1 MKPSY
6 LSDLKPN
13 QVFTAT
19 FLVHGKDVR
28 QKKSGEPY
36 LSLLLGDRSGEIDAK
51 MWDNVAEVVDTFE
64 RDDFV
69 KVKGLLQ
76 IFQNRLQM
84 TVHKMA
90 RVLDADVDFADFF
103 PASSRDPLE
112 MFAELRALVA
122 GMRNPHL
129 RALLEAFL
137 NDEPLA
143 RMYRTAPAAKHVHHA
158 YLGGLIE
165 HVLSVCRLC
174 YLTSSHYGNVD
185 YELLLTGAV
194 LHDIG
199 KVAELTYDRSF
210 GYSTEGQLLGHIV
223 IGLRMLHEKLQQVPD
238 FPPKLRVLVEH
249 LIVSHHGELEYGSPK
264 VPLFPEAMLLHH
276 LDNLDSKMEC
286 MRALAEKDRHIE
298 GCWTGY
304 SPSLERSVL
313 KKPKYLEDGPT
324 SNAPA
329 PDVAAESAPP
339 ASVQAP
345 EPAPAPEHRQ
355 QVFTPSQLSIRRET
369 AASMAQGS
377 LTEPAS
383 STTTTKAGR
392 GNTLRACPGGF
403 VHRLLLPLLHLAR
416 SAGVLHRRRHDE
428 PVRVSEQARQ
438 RPGERQHLL
447 LDALLPALRR
457 HRLSQPLRHF
467 RLQSVPSLRSVLRGH
482 AGEFAVGL
490 FGAEPDWRIARD
502 RRHRHPAVLL
512 PWKTRLLY
520 YNAGSMYDA
529 FCFLFYFLALLIY
542 LRARLQGRLLRVWE
556 TLGFL
561 ACFDLCSQF
570 QGDGARRCR

>member
-1 MKPSY
+1 MKSPY

-13 QVFTAT
+13 QVFTTT

-36 LSLLLGDRSGEIDAK
+36 LSLLLGDRTGEVDAK
-51 MWDNVAEVVDTFE
+51 MWDNVVEVVDTFD

-103 PASSRDPLE
+103 PASLRDPNE
-112 MFAELRALVA
+112 MFAELRSLVA
-122 GMRNPHL
+122 SMRNPHL
-129 RALLEAFL
+129 RALLDAFL

-174 YLTSSHYGNVD
+174 HLTSSHYGNLD
-185 YELLLTGAV
+185 PDLLLTGAI
-194 LHDIG
+194 LHDVG
-199 KVAELTYDRSF
+199 KVAELTYERSF

-223 IGLRMLHEKLQQVPD
+223 IGLRLLHEKLQQVPD

-298 GCWTGY
+298 GSWTGY
-304 SPSLERSVL
+304 SPSLERSIL
-313 KKPKYLEDGPT
+313 KKAKYLED
-324 SNAPA
+324 APVREA
-329 PDVAAESAPP
+329 LPVHSALPDPSLVPASAPEQP
-339 ASVQAP
+339 VKA
-345 EPAPAPEHRQ
+345 EHPPQR
-355 QVFTPSQLSIRRET
+355 FTPS
-369 AASMAQGS
+369 
-377 LTEPAS
+377 S
-383 STTTTKAGR
+383 SPFAEK
-392 GNTLRACPGGF
+392 LQ
-403 VHRLLLPLLHLAR
+403 
-416 SAGVLHRRRHDE
+416 
-428 PVRVSEQARQ
+428 QA
-438 RPGERQHLL
+438 
-447 LDALLPALRR
+447 
-457 HRLSQPLRHF
+457 
-467 RLQSVPSLRSVLRGH
+467 
-482 AGEFAVGL
+482 
-490 FGAEPDWRIARD
+490 WRKD
-502 RRHRHPAVLL
+502 P
-512 PWKTRLLY
+512 
-520 YNAGSMYDA
+520 
-529 FCFLFYFLALLIY
+529 
-542 LRARLQGRLLRVWE
+542 
-556 TLGFL
+556 
-561 ACFDLCSQF
+561 
-570 QGDGARRCR
+570 